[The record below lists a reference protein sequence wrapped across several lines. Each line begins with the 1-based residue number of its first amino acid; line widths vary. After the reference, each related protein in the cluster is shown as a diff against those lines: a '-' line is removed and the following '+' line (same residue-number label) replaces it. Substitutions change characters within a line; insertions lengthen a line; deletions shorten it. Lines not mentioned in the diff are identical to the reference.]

1 MQARFSFGRR
11 IHSKYLIIDIFSQA
25 HPRSDMIMELC
36 HQLSRSYR
44 VLALENYKYII
55 NISKEDQIIS
65 RDQLSKMIKNM
76 RQNSYSEQT
85 LRTISSEAYA
95 YLLIDF
101 VAVYQN
107 SLIMGVSSS
116 QELMIYDMTTYE
128 LK

>member
-1 MQARFSFGRR
+1 
-11 IHSKYLIIDIFSQA
+11 
-25 HPRSDMIMELC
+25 MELC